1 MYENMSSSADVRMSS
16 CPFWSLS
23 SYFSFEIMDIGVEWM
38 AQLCIS
44 MSSSKLKVVL
54 PFLAT

>member
-1 MYENMSSSADVRMSS
+1 MSSSADVRMSS